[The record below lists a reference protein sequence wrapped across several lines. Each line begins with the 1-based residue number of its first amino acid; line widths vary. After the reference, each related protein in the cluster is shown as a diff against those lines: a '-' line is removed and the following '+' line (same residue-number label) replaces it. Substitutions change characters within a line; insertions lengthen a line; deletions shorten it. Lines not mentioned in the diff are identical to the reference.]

1 MFIEKITNIKVNT
14 WDNKY
19 DLKGYDFSMMNAINT
34 CPMYGITRYVHN
46 KVFTV
51 NEREMALECG
61 ALCHNCFAIYRALSI
76 YFRGCKENDENI
88 QAIGIKHIGR
98 FIQETLMDVDEEKAN
113 EFCHELLEK
122 AEEKTTPV
130 AKYTIFSDFLIDNS
144 GYYDD
149 PDDKKRTIDNI
160 KASLLAYLSNFLELV
175 IDEPVWIEDIT
186 NIDTKVG
193 IEIPFDTEV
202 LIEFEANGAL
212 NVQPIHFIG
221 KLDGIHIRKDGT
233 LIVHENKTASRLD
246 DSWVGQWYNSH
257 QITGYCLAASY
268 FTGLN
273 CLQARV
279 LGMQIPV
286 PKYSGYSYRTERV
299 DRETHYFED
308 WARWVLSVHKVIEEY
323 KDYPEIAPKNT
334 HACCKY
340 YKQCAFTYL
349 CVNSSQERKRIIE
362 EDMIINEW
370 NPLEGE

>member
-1 MFIEKITNIKVNT
+1 MHIEEITNIKVDT
-14 WDNKY
+14 WNNQY
-19 DLKGYDFSMMNAINT
+19 NLKGYDFSMMNSINT

-61 ALCHNCFAIYRALSI
+61 ELCHNCFAVYRAYSI
-76 YFRGCKENDENI
+76 YLRGVKEDNTTLMN
-88 QAIGIKHIGR
+88 IGIKHICR
-98 FIQETLMDVDEEKAN
+98 FIQEVLMDVDEEKAKVI
-113 EFCHELLEK
+113 CDELIDQAISK
-122 AEEKTTPV
+122 VTPV

-160 KASLLAYLSNFLELV
+160 KASLLAYLSNFLELI
-175 IDEPVWIEDIT
+175 IDEPVWIADETDI
-186 NIDTKVG
+186 NTKVG
-193 IEIPFDTEV
+193 IEIPFDV
-202 LIEFEANGAL
+202 LVDINYIVNGEEHT
-212 NVQPIHFIG
+212 QPIHFIG
-221 KLDGIHIRKDGT
+221 KLDGIHVRKDGS
-233 LIVHENKTASRLD
+233 LIIHENKTASRLD

-257 QITGYCLAASY
+257 QVTGYCLAGSY
-268 FTGLN
+268 FTEQN
-273 CLQARV
+273 CLQARI

-308 WARWVLSVHKVIEEY
+308 WARWILTNHQLIEEY
-323 KDYPEIAPKNT
+323 KDTPEIAPKNT

-362 EDMIINEW
+362 EEMIEHEW
-370 NPLEGE
+370 SPLDE

>member
-1 MFIEKITNIKVNT
+1 MKIEEITNIKVEA
-14 WDNKY
+14 WDDSF
-19 DLKGYDFSMMNAINT
+19 DLKGYDFSMINAINT

-46 KVFTV
+46 KVFTI

-76 YFRGCKENDENI
+76 YYRGVKEQNDTI
-88 QAIGIKHIGR
+88 CIIGKKQIRK
-98 FIQETLMDVDEEKAN
+98 FLLEVVSDLTEDSVYDVCE
-113 EFCHELLEK
+113 ELLLQ
-122 AEEKTTPV
+122 ANEKTTPL

-160 KASLLAYLSNFLELV
+160 KESLFAYLSNFLDL
-175 IDEPVWIEDIT
+175 IQKEPVWINNIHE
-186 NIDTKVG
+186 IDTLVG
-193 IEIPFDTEV
+193 IEIPFDLKVTINYV
-202 LIEFEANGAL
+202 ANGEEQEQVL
-212 NVQPIHFIG
+212 HFIG
-221 KLDGIHIRKDGT
+221 KLDGIHTRDDGT

-257 QITGYCLAASY
+257 QITGYCLASSF
-268 FTGLN
+268 FTGES

-286 PKYSGYSYRTERV
+286 PKYSGYAFRMERV
-299 DRETHYFED
+299 DREKHYFAD
-308 WARWVLSVHKVIEEY
+308 WCRWMITNHQAIEEY
-323 KDYPEIAPKNT
+323 KDTPEIAPKNT

-349 CVNSSQERKRIIE
+349 CVNSAEERKRIIE
-362 EDMIINEW
+362 EEMIEHEWSPLNE
-370 NPLEGE
+370 